1 MQTLNALNT
10 LSSQVQTQKNQ
21 NKKQF
26 PSSDVSF
33 KDMVEESTA
42 KNKSS
47 REISKSEKN
56 DKSCEYARKARYETT
71 SEVEQSENLYAETKN
86 TAEEE
91 NLAENQVTD
100 ASVKE
105 SSEEIPGKILQEK
118 PLKNLTKENLSETAE
133 SDPAVQSVSFSIDN
147 AQLEYLKTRES
158 TENNNGFSLENIEEY
173 TGVKTGEDILLS
185 AQTMSVEEPEK
196 FLEVQNFAQE
206 NISASNIDFSAME
219 NFEVPSNENEASSGS
234 TGKKED
240 KSFFKLEVT
249 SKDGSKTEAKSM
261 FDKIFTVS
269 DERSIEQKIVDFSK
283 EVKISTTNDGE
294 SSLNLTMSL
303 NDQAN
308 QNILSTNN
316 QSAGAQGSVF
326 QEMFNQQI
334 ETSVPEF
341 VKAGRLVLRDNNSG
355 SVNMILK
362 PESLGNVKISLN
374 VSDKVITGQITVNS
388 KEAYEAFKENLENL
402 KQAFQDSGFESASLN
417 LSLANDNSGS
427 SAFAQNERQEASNE
441 FFSNKVYG
449 NYTASA
455 EDEDASLVGESRSY
469 SSGDDSRFS
478 VVA

>member
-21 NKKQF
+21 NKKPV

-42 KNKSS
+42 KNKFS

-56 DKSCEYARKARYETT
+56 DKSSGCARKARYETT

-86 TAEEE
+86 AAEEE
-91 NLAENQVTD
+91 NLAEKQVTD
-100 ASVKE
+100 ASAKE
-105 SSEEIPGKILQEK
+105 SSEEIPGIILQEK
-118 PLKNLTKENLSETAE
+118 PAKNLTKEILSETAE
-133 SDPAVQSVSFSIDN
+133 SDPVVQSVSFSIDN

-158 TENNNGFSLENIEEY
+158 TENNSFSLDNIEEY
-173 TGVKTGEDILLS
+173 TGVKSGEDIVLS

-196 FLEVQNFAQE
+196 FLEVQGFAQE
-206 NISASNIDFSAME
+206 NISASSIDFSAME
-219 NFEVPSNENEASSGS
+219 NFEVSSNGNEASSGN

-249 SKDGSKTEAKSM
+249 SRDGSKTEAKSM

-269 DERSIEQKIVDFSK
+269 DERSVEQKIVDFSK

-308 QNILSTNN
+308 QNILSTDN
-316 QSAGAQGSVF
+316 QSAGAHGSAF

-427 SAFAQNERQEASNE
+427 SAFAQNERQEAFNE

>member
-1 MQTLNALNT
+1 MQTLNTVNT
-10 LSSQVQTQKNQ
+10 LSSQVQTQKTQ
-21 NKKQF
+21 NKKHV

-42 KNKSS
+42 RNKSS

-56 DKSCEYARKARYETT
+56 DKSSGYAKKARYETT
-71 SEVEQSENLYAETKN
+71 SEVEQSENLYAEIRESV
-86 TAEEE
+86 EEE
-91 NLAENQVTD
+91 SVAENQKTD
-100 ASVKE
+100 VPAME
-105 SSEEIPGKILQEK
+105 FSEELPGKSLQEK
-118 PLKNLTKENLSETAE
+118 PVKKLTGEKLSETVD
-133 SDPAVQSVSFSIDN
+133 SDPVLQSVSFSIDN
-147 AQLEYLKTRES
+147 AQLEYLKTREN
-158 TENNNGFSLENIEEY
+158 TEDNFFSLDNIEEY
-173 TGVKTGEDILLS
+173 TGVKSSEDFVLS

-196 FLEVQNFAQE
+196 FLEVQDFAQE

-219 NFEVPSNENEASSGS
+219 NIAVSSNENEASSGN
-234 TGKKED
+234 TDKKED

-249 SKDGSKTEAKSM
+249 SKDGTKTEAKSM

-269 DERSIEQKIVDFSK
+269 DERSVEQKIEDFSK
-283 EVKISTTNDGE
+283 EVKLSSTSEGE

-303 NDQAN
+303 NEQAN
-308 QNILSTNN
+308 QNILSTDN
-316 QSAGAQGSVF
+316 QSAGAQGSTF

-402 KQAFQDSGFESASLN
+402 KQAFQDSGFENASLN
-417 LSLANDNSGS
+417 LSLASDNSGS
-427 SAFAQNERQEASNE
+427 SAFAQGERQEASNE

>member
-56 DKSCEYARKARYETT
+56 DKSSGYARKARYETT

-86 TAEEE
+86 AAEEE

-100 ASVKE
+100 ASAKE

-118 PLKNLTKENLSETAE
+118 PVKNLTKENLSETAE
-133 SDPAVQSVSFSIDN
+133 SDPVVQSVSFSIDN

-158 TENNNGFSLENIEEY
+158 TENNGFSLDNIEEY
-173 TGVKTGEDILLS
+173 TGVKTGEDIVLS
-185 AQTMSVEEPEK
+185 AQTMSIEEPEK
-196 FLEVQNFAQE
+196 FLEVQDFAQE

-219 NFEVPSNENEASSGS
+219 NFEVPSNENKSSSGN
-234 TGKKED
+234 TDKKEE
-240 KSFFKLEVT
+240 KSLFKLEVT

-269 DERSIEQKIVDFSK
+269 DERSIEQKIEDFSK
-283 EVKISTTNDGE
+283 EVKISTTKDGE

-316 QSAGAQGSVF
+316 QSAGAQGSAF

>member
-21 NKKQF
+21 NKKNF

-100 ASVKE
+100 ASAKE

-118 PLKNLTKENLSETAE
+118 PVKNLTKENLSETAE
-133 SDPAVQSVSFSIDN
+133 SDPVVQSVAFSIDN

-158 TENNNGFSLENIEEY
+158 TENNGFSLDNIEEY
-173 TGVKTGEDILLS
+173 TGVKSGEDIVLS

-196 FLEVQNFAQE
+196 FLEVQDFAQE

-219 NFEVPSNENEASSGS
+219 NFEVPSNENKSSSGI
-234 TGKKED
+234 TDKKEE
-240 KSFFKLEVT
+240 KSLFKLEVT
-249 SKDGSKTEAKSM
+249 SSDGSKTEAKSM

-283 EVKISTTNDGE
+283 EVKISTTKDGE

-316 QSAGAQGSVF
+316 QSAGAQGSAF

-341 VKAGRLVLRDNNSG
+341 VKAGRLVLRNNNSG

>member
-21 NKKQF
+21 IKKQF

-86 TAEEE
+86 AEGEE
-91 NLAENQVTD
+91 NLVENQVTD
-100 ASVKE
+100 ASAKE

-118 PLKNLTKENLSETAE
+118 PVKNLTKENLSETAE
-133 SDPAVQSVSFSIDN
+133 SDPVVQSVSFSIDN

-158 TENNNGFSLENIEEY
+158 TENNGFSLDNIEEY
-173 TGVKTGEDILLS
+173 TGVKTGEDIVLS
-185 AQTMSVEEPEK
+185 AQTMSIEEPEK
-196 FLEVQNFAQE
+196 FLEVQDFAQE

-219 NFEVPSNENEASSGS
+219 NFEVPSNENKSSSGS
-234 TGKKED
+234 TDKKED

-249 SKDGSKTEAKSM
+249 SRDGSKTEAKSM

-316 QSAGAQGSVF
+316 QSAGAQGSAF

>member
-1 MQTLNALNT
+1 MQTLNTVNT
-10 LSSQVQTQKNQ
+10 LSSQVQTQKTQ
-21 NKKQF
+21 NKKHV

-42 KNKSS
+42 RNKFS

-56 DKSCEYARKARYETT
+56 DKSSGYAKKARYETT
-71 SEVEQSENLYAETKN
+71 SEVEQSENLYAEIRESV
-86 TAEEE
+86 EEE
-91 NLAENQVTD
+91 SVAENQKTD
-100 ASVKE
+100 VPAME
-105 SSEEIPGKILQEK
+105 FSEELPGKSLQEK
-118 PLKNLTKENLSETAE
+118 PVKKLTGEKLSETVD
-133 SDPAVQSVSFSIDN
+133 SDPVLQSVSFSIDN
-147 AQLEYLKTRES
+147 AQLEYLKTREN
-158 TENNNGFSLENIEEY
+158 TEDNFFSLDNIEEY
-173 TGVKTGEDILLS
+173 TGVKSGEDFVLS

-196 FLEVQNFAQE
+196 FLEVQDFAQE

-219 NFEVPSNENEASSGS
+219 NIAVSSNENEASSGN
-234 TGKKED
+234 TDKRED

-249 SKDGSKTEAKSM
+249 SKDGTKTEAKSM

-269 DERSIEQKIVDFSK
+269 DERSVEQKIEDFSK
-283 EVKISTTNDGE
+283 EVKLSATSEGE

-303 NDQAN
+303 NEQAN
-308 QNILSTNN
+308 QNILSTDN
-316 QSAGAQGSVF
+316 QSAGAQGSTF

-402 KQAFQDSGFESASLN
+402 KQAFQDSGFENASLN
-417 LSLANDNSGS
+417 LSLASDNSGS
-427 SAFAQNERQEASNE
+427 SAFAQGERQEASNE

-455 EDEDASLVGESRSY
+455 EDEDAALVGESRSY

>member
-1 MQTLNALNT
+1 
-10 LSSQVQTQKNQ
+10 
-21 NKKQF
+21 
-26 PSSDVSF
+26 
-33 KDMVEESTA
+33 
-42 KNKSS
+42 
-47 REISKSEKN
+47 
-56 DKSCEYARKARYETT
+56 
-71 SEVEQSENLYAETKN
+71 
-86 TAEEE
+86 
-91 NLAENQVTD
+91 
-100 ASVKE
+100 
-105 SSEEIPGKILQEK
+105 
-118 PLKNLTKENLSETAE
+118 
-133 SDPAVQSVSFSIDN
+133 
-147 AQLEYLKTRES
+147 
-158 TENNNGFSLENIEEY
+158 
-173 TGVKTGEDILLS
+173 
-185 AQTMSVEEPEK
+185 
-196 FLEVQNFAQE
+196 
-206 NISASNIDFSAME
+206 
-219 NFEVPSNENEASSGS
+219 
-234 TGKKED
+234 
-240 KSFFKLEVT
+240 
-249 SKDGSKTEAKSM
+249 M

-269 DERSIEQKIVDFSK
+269 DERSVEQKIVDFSK
-283 EVKISTTNDGE
+283 EVKISTTKDGE

-316 QSAGAQGSVF
+316 QSAGAQGSAF